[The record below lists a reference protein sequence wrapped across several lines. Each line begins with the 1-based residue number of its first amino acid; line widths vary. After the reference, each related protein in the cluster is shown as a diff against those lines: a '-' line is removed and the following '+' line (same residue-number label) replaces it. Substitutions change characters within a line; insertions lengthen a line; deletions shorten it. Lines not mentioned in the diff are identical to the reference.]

1 MSSTL
6 SVLIDVHVSLFLKQR
21 QKQIVNM
28 SGESQKE
35 RKTDNTYKETERE
48 MD

>member
-6 SVLIDVHVSLFLKQR
+6 SVLIDVSLFLKQR

-28 SGESQKE
+28 SGKSQKE